1 MAGAEGIGV
10 EHDMGWWDSV
20 GTVKV
25 VVCDVET
32 VAVGAG
38 ALASAKVVDTMV
50 VRSVVV
56 RGAGRTHAAGAA
68 GDVSF
73 DAEQDVLV
81 VVFEGAGADGCFPAQ
96 CRLDPLLPGFLLGG
110 LLFGGGVG
118 GGFGGG
124 SWGGWGLGSSRRG
137 GGRLASRPAA

>member
-1 MAGAEGIGV
+1 MDRVGPGADIAAIHPHEQPQRDHTPGLAVRRAAPACGYLEGWFFVAGAEGIGV

-32 VAVGAG
+32 VAVGAV

-81 VVFEGAGADGCFPAQ
+81 VVFEGAGADGCFAT
-96 CRLDPLLPGFLLGG
+96 
-110 LLFGGGVG
+110 
-118 GGFGGG
+118 
-124 SWGGWGLGSSRRG
+124 
-137 GGRLASRPAA
+137 